1 MKNSLLH
8 KIAER
13 QNFAR
18 RTTIKSRQTS
28 QNVTKSN
35 KTKQHKKKAM
45 EYQSGAYN
53 SMPIQTETLAE
64 NVQK

>member
-35 KTKQHKKKAM
+35 KTEQHRKKAM
-45 EYQSGAYN
+45 EYQSGAYH
-53 SMPIQTETLAE
+53 SMPIQTKTLAE